1 MLIFPLQIFPF
12 FHFHPIFLLV
22 SLFLYFLPAY
32 LARNKS
38 DFTVILVLN
47 LLAGWTFIGWIVA
60 LVWALSSE
68 PQRQRAAPA
77 QPVATA
83 HTQAATGGSFFC
95 STCGKSCTAG
105 ARFCS
110 SCGAAQPA
118 TPR

>member
-1 MLIFPLQIFPF
+1 MLTFPLWIFPF

-38 DFTVILVLN
+38 NFTAILVLN
-47 LLAGWTFIGWIVA
+47 VLAGWTFIGWIVA

-68 PQRQRAAPA
+68 PQRQVAVPA
-77 QPVATA
+77 QPATS
-83 HTQAATGGSFFC
+83 GGFFC
-95 STCGKSCTAG
+95 TTCGKPCVAG

-110 SCGAAQPA
+110 SCGAAQTA
-118 TPR
+118 T